1 MKWKTSF
8 IKNELFTNS
17 YKIYGAYNI
26 KYKYGINM
34 GYIKIWNFSAGYNTG
49 NIVFNSNNFKVPP
62 TNYIR
67 HLPRKR
73 RPVKSS
79 INPK

>member
-1 MKWKTSF
+1 MKNSF

-34 GYIKIWNFSAGYNTG
+34 GYIKFEIFQLDITLE
-49 NIVFNSNNFKVPP
+49 
-62 TNYIR
+62 T
-67 HLPRKR
+67 
-73 RPVKSS
+73 
-79 INPK
+79 